1 MDIDTEY
8 TPVETPIG
16 EPQAYQA
23 EPFEETLA
31 AWRERIILRG
41 GTVEE
46 HYALRKIDDL
56 QLARD
61 VMQSERDDAIR
72 KASEQSEY
80 IQREGLTKFEF
91 ERLKAERDG
100 LRQAKQDSE
109 AQGAR
114 NYAEL
119 MEVRA
124 EVERLWNL
132 LGTARASAVEHRA
145 RYDSNGG
152 VDYWR
157 GRRHS

>member
-41 GTVEE
+41 GTMEE

-61 VMQSERDDAIR
+61 VMES
-72 KASEQSEY
+72 
-80 IQREGLTKFEF
+80 
-91 ERLKAERDG
+91 ERDG
-100 LRQAKQDSE
+100 LRQAKRDSE

-132 LGTARASAVEHRA
+132 LGTARASAEEHRA

-152 VDYWR
+152 LDYWR
-157 GRRHS
+157 GRRDEAGYFRDLLDTMRAQQPQTKTEVTP